1 MMKDIFWLMKKIV
14 SVTFRKKRNI
24 IIYFGM
30 PLIGIFISF
39 LAYGGSGQQTL
50 KVGVINQD
58 QQQIAGDTIHFLES
72 LKNVH
77 VTILKESEVNDK
89 ITSGTLDC
97 AITLNQGFSES
108 ILHGN
113 PRNIQIVS
121 IKGAQITA
129 FVKSYLY
136 NYLDN
141 IVSISKASN
150 GDSATFNKMYTR
162 YQQADFKLTAK
173 SLADTSKNKDM
184 TYQTIGFLIM
194 IMLMSAGNFAEI
206 IIKEKENRTYFR
218 LLSTPINARKYVLAN
233 IAVNMTVMLAQILFT
248 LFFITNIFHIEM
260 HVPFWEMAIVLIMFA
275 LVAVGLSLMIVSFAS
290 SSSSAGALQ
299 NLVFTPSC
307 LLAGCFWPVEI
318 MPKAVQKIADFMPQ
332 HWTLD
337 TISKLQHGS
346 QLGSLYLNFMIL
358 IAFALAFFLIAT
370 YKFGR
375 NNSVK
380 NFV

>member
-1 MMKDIFWLMKKIV
+1 MKDIFWLMKKIL

-24 IIYFGM
+24 IMYFGM

-58 QQQIAGDTIHFLES
+58 HQQIANDTVQFLES
-72 LKNVH
+72 LKNVK
-77 VTILKESEVNDK
+77 VMKINESEVNDK

-97 AITLNQGFSES
+97 AITLHQGFSKS
-108 ILHGN
+108 VLNGN
-113 PRNIQIVS
+113 PGNIQIVS
-121 IKGAQITA
+121 IKGAQITT

-141 IVSISKASN
+141 IVSISKAAN
-150 GDSATFNKMYTR
+150 GDSATFTKMYTG
-162 YQQADFKLTAK
+162 YQQANFKLTAT
-173 SLADTSKNKDM
+173 SLADTSKSKDM

-194 IMLMSAGNFAEI
+194 IMLMSSGNFAEI

-233 IAVNMTVMLAQILFT
+233 ITVNMSVMLAQIIFT

-260 HVPFWEMAIVLIMFA
+260 HVPFWQMAIVLSMFA

-290 SSSSAGALQ
+290 SSGSAGALQ
-299 NLVFTPSC
+299 SLVSTPSC

-337 TISKLQHGS
+337 TITKLQQGS
-346 QLGSLYLNFMIL
+346 NLGSLYLNFMIL
-358 IAFALAFFLIAT
+358 FAFALAFFLIAT

>member
-1 MMKDIFWLMKKIV
+1 MKDIFWLMKKIL

-24 IIYFGM
+24 IMYFGM
-30 PLIGIFISF
+30 PLVGIFISF
-39 LAYGGSGQQTL
+39 LVYGGSGQQTL
-50 KVGVINQD
+50 KVGIINED
-58 QQQIAGDTIHFLES
+58 HQQIANDTVQFLES
-72 LKNVH
+72 LKNVQ
-77 VTILKESEVNDK
+77 VMKINESEVNDK

-97 AITLNQGFSES
+97 AITLHQGFSES
-108 ILHGN
+108 IINGN
-113 PRNIQIVS
+113 PGNIRIVS
-121 IKGAQITA
+121 IKGAQITT

-141 IVSISKASN
+141 IVSISKAAN
-150 GDSATFNKMYTR
+150 GDSTTFMKMYTG
-162 YQQADFKLTAK
+162 YQQANFKLTAK

-194 IMLMSAGNFAEI
+194 IMLMSSGNFAEI
-206 IIKEKENRTYFR
+206 IIKEKENRTFFR

-233 IAVNMTVMLAQILFT
+233 IAVNMIVMLAQILFT
-248 LFFITNIFHIEM
+248 IFMMTNIFHIEM
-260 HVPFWEMAIVLIMFA
+260 HVPFWQMAIVLFMFS

-299 NLVFTPSC
+299 NLVSTPSC

-318 MPKAVQKIADFMPQ
+318 MPEAVQKIADFMPQ

-337 TISKLQHGS
+337 TITKLQQGS
-346 QLGSLYLNFMIL
+346 HLGSLYLNFMIL